1 MLASHVVGA
10 LWYLFSMESKLRCWP
25 RRLKN
30 TAFFDDS
37 YLSCGRV
44 NSTPFLI
51 LNNSTT
57 CPYKDPN
64 GIIDPSIF
72 NFGIFIDAL
81 TSRVVELNTSF
92 HRKFFYCFWWG
103 LCNLSS
109 VGQNLKT
116 STYTGDIIF
125 AIFIAVFGLV
135 LFALLI
141 GNMLV
146 ILSKDSEMIV
156 EMSRPKLLVMTGA
169 QVTTN

>member
-1 MLASHVVGA
+1 
-10 LWYLFSMESKLRCWP
+10 MESKLRCWP